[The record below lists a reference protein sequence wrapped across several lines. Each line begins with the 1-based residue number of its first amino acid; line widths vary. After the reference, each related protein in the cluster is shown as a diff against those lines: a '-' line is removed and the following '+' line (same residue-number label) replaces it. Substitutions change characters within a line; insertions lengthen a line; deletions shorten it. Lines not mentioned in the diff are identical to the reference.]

1 VGPFAPLLQFG
12 TVRDRARC
20 NQSETHRGHWTTLE
34 LGTACALDL
43 GSMRPALGSIV
54 ANRFELVR
62 ELGRGA
68 MGNVWLAEHLTL
80 GVRCAVKFMNSEAV
94 GGPGYVARFEREARA
109 IARLGSTNI
118 VRILDYDTHEGV
130 PFIAMECFQG
140 EDLAARLQRVG
151 RLDAAA
157 TYSIVSQVAN
167 GLAKAHG
174 AGIVHRDLKPENIFL
189 AQDDEGEVVK
199 LLDFGVAKVTGL
211 AGCDAVASATEA
223 GMLIGTPF
231 YMSPEQARSVD
242 EIDHRADLWS
252 LAVIAFECLTGR
264 LPFDSKALGDIL
276 AKIIFEPLP
285 VPSQVDPVCTPEFDL
300 WWKRA
305 AARDPRERFAGAR
318 EMADALGRAL
328 GVVGAPTEAAP
339 ALQVRD
345 QTARPVRPSSRRSK
359 LLAAAVVMALA
370 PLAVTLCSGAI
381 DARSARGATL
391 TRTQSVVRSADPA
404 SRSVTPPAARAEP
417 LAASGPTAPPSAP
430 EPALAVAAANRD
442 PMERAAVLRSKTPT
456 PRRAPTVSPAP
467 PDDVDFG
474 I

>member
-1 VGPFAPLLQFG
+1 M
-12 TVRDRARC
+12 T
-20 NQSETHRGHWTTLE
+20 
-34 LGTACALDL
+34 
-43 GSMRPALGSIV
+43 PAMGSII

-68 MGNVWLAEHLTL
+68 MGTVWLAEHLSL
-80 GVRCAVKFMNSEAV
+80 GVRCAVKFMTSEAA

-130 PFIAMECFQG
+130 PFIAMECLQG

-167 GLAKAHG
+167 GLAKAHA

-189 AQDDEGEVVK
+189 AQDDAGEVAK
-199 LLDFGVAKVTGL
+199 LLDFGVAKLTGL

-264 LPFDSKALGDIL
+264 LPFDSKALGDLL

-285 VPSQVDPVCTPEFDL
+285 VPSQVDPAMTPEFDL
-300 WWKRA
+300 WWTRA
-305 AARDPRERFAGAR
+305 AARDARDRFAGAR

-328 GVVGAPTEAAP
+328 GVVGAPIEAAP
-339 ALQVRD
+339 ASQAKDLEA
-345 QTARPVRPSSRRSK
+345 ARPVRPRSRRSK
-359 LLAAAVVMALA
+359 LLAAAAVMALA

-381 DARSARGATL
+381 DARSARGATP
-391 TRTQSVVRSADPA
+391 TRSQSVVRSADPA
-404 SRSVTPPAARAEP
+404 SQSVAPPAAHAEP
-417 LAASGPTAPPSAP
+417 LAATGPTAPPSAP
-430 EPALAVAAANRD
+430 EPALAVAAANRA
-442 PMERAAVLRSKTPT
+442 PTERATFLRSKTPT
-456 PRRAPTVSPAP
+456 PRPAPMVSPSP
-467 PDDVDFG
+467 SDDVDFG